1 MTRSITGPAGV
12 RRVCLIACSASK
24 LNRAAPA
31 HEIYTGD
38 VFRKSLVWARLQTY
52 EDIVVLSPRHHVV
65 DLQDSLQPY
74 DGSMYAMSVDE
85 RRRWASIVF
94 ASIDTR
100 WDLRAGGIELVM
112 LAGAHYAEEL
122 ALRIQV
128 VAPRVRLVCPLAGL
142 GVGQQKAWL
151 RDAIAAHERACAG

>member
-1 MTRSITGPAGV
+1 M

-24 LNRAAPA
+24 LDRAAPA

-38 VFRKSLVWARLQTY
+38 VFRKSLTWAKLQTF
-52 EDIVVLSPRHHVV
+52 DDVVVLSPRHHVV
-65 DLQDSLQPY
+65 ELQDSLQPY
-74 DGSMYAMSVDE
+74 DGSMYAMTVDE

-112 LAGAHYAEEL
+112 LAGAQYAEEL

-128 VAPRVRLVCPLAGL
+128 VAPRASLVRPLAGVGV

-151 RDAIAAHERACAG
+151 RDAIAAQGRECEG